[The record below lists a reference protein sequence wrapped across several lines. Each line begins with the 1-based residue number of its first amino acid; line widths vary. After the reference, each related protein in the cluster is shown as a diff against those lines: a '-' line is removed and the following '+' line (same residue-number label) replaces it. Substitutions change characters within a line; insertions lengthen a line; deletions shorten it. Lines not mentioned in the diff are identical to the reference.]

1 MRQVARPDR
10 RRLLAL
16 AGAGILGSALGTA
29 LPAQAHR
36 AHAVLTVVRIARDGG
51 LQITHRL
58 HGHDAEVALRMV
70 DRVEAPDLSSLEN
83 RARLA
88 LYVERRF
95 SLAHADGTPI
105 VLRLLGAE
113 RDGEDVLVYQEAPPT
128 TAPGQQAGPPESLS
142 VRSDILREVFETQEN
157 RVNIRIDGT
166 GSAKVPTATFRGQDG
181 WKRIELGRR

>member
-1 MRQVARPDR
+1 MTQVAHPDR

-16 AGAGILGSALGTA
+16 TAACILGSAFGTA

-58 HGHDAEVALRMV
+58 HGHDAEVALRLV

-95 SLAHADGTPI
+95 SIAHADGTPI

-113 RDGEDVLVYQEAPPT
+113 RDGEDVLVYQEAPSATP
-128 TAPGQQAGPPESLS
+128 PGLPDALS

-157 RVNIRIDGT
+157 RVNIRIEGT
-166 GSAKVPTATFRGQDG
+166 GSAKARSATFRGEDG
-181 WKRIELGRR
+181 WKRIDLRNR